1 MFKHNKKV
9 ETVPLPLDSP
19 LHNSCVCV
27 HAGVNK
33 IHYFISIDHKF
44 FFNFIAG
51 HHSCLCIVNWP
62 KS

>member
-1 MFKHNKKV
+1 MVKHNKKV

-44 FFNFIAG
+44 FF
-51 HHSCLCIVNWP
+51 
-62 KS
+62 

>member
-1 MFKHNKKV
+1 MVKHNKKV

-19 LHNSCVCV
+19 LHNSCVCI

-44 FFNFIAG
+44 FFLILLQVTIHA
-51 HHSCLCIVNWP
+51 HVL
-62 KS
+62 